1 MVAYRVPVVGGD
13 TCAPVRDKR
22 TCVAEDRYNI
32 IGTAAEASNP
42 LRTRGNRTE
51 YERELAAG
59 GRTKSENL
67 ILQRGIGRKRVCE
80 GERKIHYATVV
91 SLIARGPRTVRE
103 STAARRRPTAFGF
116 RLRLFLY
123 PWSSSSSSGVRSR
136 T

>member
-1 MVAYRVPVVGGD
+1 MVACRVPVVGGD
-13 TCAPVRDKR
+13 TCAPARDKR

-59 GRTKSENL
+59 RAKSENL
-67 ILQRGIGRKRVCE
+67 ILQKGIGRKRVCE
-80 GERKIHYATVV
+80 GELKIHYATVV

-116 RLRLFLY
+116 RSRLFLY